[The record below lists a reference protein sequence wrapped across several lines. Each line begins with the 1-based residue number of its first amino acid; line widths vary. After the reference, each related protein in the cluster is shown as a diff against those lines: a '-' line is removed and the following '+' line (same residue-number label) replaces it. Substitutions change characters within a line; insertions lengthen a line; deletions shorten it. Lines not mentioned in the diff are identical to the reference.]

1 MCGIVGYIGTQEA
14 SGILVEGLRRLEYR
28 GYDSAGVAIL
38 SEGRIAI
45 ARKQGKLERL
55 AGELAERPLPGMLGI
70 GHTRWATH
78 GAPSDENAHPHRD
91 CSGRFAVVHN
101 GIIENYLALREQL
114 EAEGHL
120 FTSETDT
127 EVLAHLLESLY
138 QGDLYEAVRGA
149 LGLVQGSYALVAVS
163 REHPDRLVAARQH
176 SPLIVGHGEGQFF
189 VASDVP
195 AIIAHTRQ
203 VTYLKNGE
211 IADISREG
219 VRITSLDGAESASAV
234 STVAWD
240 PVAAERGGFQHFM
253 LKEIHEQPHA
263 VAETLRGRLVV
274 TYDAQGLSR
283 PRGIEASPSNLA
295 LGDEPSG
302 TVPPTGEREA
312 DSRGGTVPL
321 IPSTGENAKAGA
333 GSAGSGQ
340 SLSVTL
346 PGLKLADHALRA
358 VDKVLIVACGTAYH
372 AGLVGKYLIE
382 RLARVPVEIDVASE
396 LRYREPIVSER
407 TLAVV
412 ISQSGE
418 TADTLAGLREA
429 KERGAHILAVTN
441 VVGSSVDREADSVL
455 YTYAGPEIA
464 VASTK
469 AYSTQLMVMYLLALR
484 LGEVRG
490 TLPAETRVKLID
502 GLQRIPEGLRA
513 VLEGEEAVREFAR
526 KFHTAH
532 SMLYLGRGVNFP
544 TALEGALKLKE
555 ISYIHA
561 EGYAAGEM
569 KHGPIALITPDCPT
583 VAVAVPGGVYEK
595 MLSNIKEV
603 KARRG
608 YVLAIAAED
617 DTEIKKY
624 ADGVLPIP
632 RADELLT
639 PILAIL
645 PLQLL
650 SYYCALELGLD
661 IDQPRNLAKSV
672 TVE

>member
-1 MCGIVGYIGTQEA
+1 MCGIVGYIGAQEA
-14 SGILVEGLRRLEYR
+14 AQILVDGLRKLEYR

-38 SEGRIAI
+38 SEGQITI
-45 ARKQGKLERL
+45 ARRQGKLDRL
-55 AGELAERPLPGMLGI
+55 ATELAERPIAGAVGI

-101 GIIENYLALREQL
+101 GIIENYLLLRERL
-114 EAEGHL
+114 EAEGHV

-127 EVLAHLLESLY
+127 EVLAHLVESHY
-138 QGDLYEAVRGA
+138 RGDLYEAVRA
-149 LGLVQGSYALVAVS
+149 TLLEVVGSYAIVAVS
-163 REHPDRLVAARQH
+163 HEEPGRLVAARLH

-195 AIIAHTRQ
+195 AILAHTRN
-203 VTYLKNGE
+203 VTYLRNGE
-211 IADISREG
+211 IADLSPAG
-219 VRITSLDGAESASAV
+219 ARITSLDGMEIVPEV

-240 PVAAERGGFQHFM
+240 ATAAERGGYQHFM
-253 LKEIHEQPHA
+253 LKEIHEQPTA
-263 VAETLRGRLVV
+263 MAETLRGRLN
-274 TYDAQGLSR
+274 DNR
-283 PRGIEASPSNLA
+283 
-295 LGDEPSG
+295 D
-302 TVPPTGEREA
+302 
-312 DSRGGTVPL
+312 
-321 IPSTGENAKAGA
+321 GA
-333 GSAGSGQ
+333 
-340 SLSVTL
+340 TL
-346 PGLKLADHALRA
+346 PGLRLDDEALRQ
-358 VDKVLIVACGTAYH
+358 VGKVLIIACGTAYH
-372 AGLVGKYLIE
+372 AGLVGKYVIE
-382 RLARVPVEIDVASE
+382 KLARVPVEIDVASE
-396 LRYREPIVSER
+396 MRYREPIIDER

-429 KERGAHILAVTN
+429 KERGAHVLAITN
-441 VVGSSVDREADSVL
+441 AVGSSVDRDADSVL

-484 LGEVRG
+484 LGEARG
-490 TLPAETRVKLID
+490 TLPVQARARLID
-502 GLQRIPEGLRA
+502 ALQRIPEQLHA
-513 VLEGEEAVREFAR
+513 VLEGEELAR
-526 KFHTAH
+526 DFSRRFHVAH

-569 KHGPIALITPDCPT
+569 KHGPIALITPECPT
-583 VAVAVPGGVYEK
+583 VAIAVPGGVYDK

-608 YVLAIAAED
+608 HVLAIAAED
-617 DTEIKKY
+617 DTEIRKY
-624 ADGVLPIP
+624 ADDVIPIP
-632 RADELLT
+632 RTEEILT
-639 PILAIL
+639 PAIAIL

-650 SYYCALELGLD
+650 AYYSALELGLD

>member
-1 MCGIVGYIGTQEA
+1 MCGIVGYIGSQEA
-14 SGILVEGLRRLEYR
+14 AGILIDGLRKLEYR

-45 ARKQGKLERL
+45 ARRQGKLARL
-55 AGELAERPLPGMLGI
+55 AEELAERPLAGQVGI

-78 GAPSDENAHPHRD
+78 GAPSDENAHPHKD

-101 GIIENYLALREQL
+101 GIIENYLALRERL

-149 LGLVQGSYALVAVS
+149 LQLVEGSYALVAVS
-163 REHPDRLVAARQH
+163 REQPERLVAARQH
-176 SPLIVGHGEGQFF
+176 SPLIVGHGEGQYF

-203 VTYLKNGE
+203 VTYLRNGE
-211 IADISREG
+211 IADISRDG
-219 VRITSLDGAESASAV
+219 VRITGLDGVDSASEV

-240 PVAAERGGFQHFM
+240 PVAAERGGYPHFM
-253 LKEIHEQPHA
+253 LKEIYEQPTA
-263 VAETLRGRLVV
+263 TAETLRGRL
-274 TYDAQGLSR
+274 TDARDG
-283 PRGIEASPSNLA
+283 
-295 LGDEPSG
+295 
-302 TVPPTGEREA
+302 
-312 DSRGGTVPL
+312 
-321 IPSTGENAKAGA
+321 
-333 GSAGSGQ
+333 
-340 SLSVTL
+340 VTL
-346 PGLKLADHALRA
+346 PGLKLGDHALRA
-358 VDKVLIVACGTAYH
+358 LDKILIVACGTAYH
-372 AGLVGKYLIE
+372 AGLVGRYLIE
-382 RLARVPVEIDVASE
+382 KLARVPVEVDVASE

-429 KERGAHILAVTN
+429 KERGAHVLAVTN

-490 TLPAETRVKLID
+490 TLPAEERARLID

-513 VLEGEEAVREFAR
+513 VLEREEPVRDFAR
-526 KFHTAH
+526 RFHTAR

-569 KHGPIALITPDCPT
+569 KHGPIALITPECPT
-583 VAVAVPGGVYEK
+583 VAVAVPGGDPQ
-595 MLSNIKEV
+595 IRRRRHPHP
-603 KARRG
+603 ARGRTAHPPARHPAAAAPV
-608 YVLAIAAED
+608 VLLRIGAGPGHRPAAESG
-617 DTEIKKY
+617 EER
-624 ADGVLPIP
+624 DGGVTDNS
-632 RADELLT
+632 ASELIH
-639 PILAIL
+639 PE
-645 PLQLL
+645 PQRCL
-650 SYYCALELGLD
+650 STFRTSGGM
-661 IDQPRNLAKSV
+661 R
-672 TVE
+672 

>member
-1 MCGIVGYIGTQEA
+1 MCGIVGYIGQQEA
-14 SGILVEGLRRLEYR
+14 AGILVEGLRRLEYR

-55 AGELAERPLPGMLGI
+55 AGELAERPIAGVVGI

-78 GAPSDENAHPHRD
+78 GAPSDENAHPHKD

-101 GIIENYLALREQL
+101 GIIENYLALRERL

-138 QGDLYEAVRGA
+138 QGNLYEAVRAA
-149 LGLVQGSYALVAVS
+149 LAQVQGSYALVAVS
-163 REHPDRLVAARQH
+163 RDEPERIVAARQY

-195 AIIAHTRQ
+195 AIIAHTRR
-203 VTYLKNGE
+203 VTYLRNGE
-211 IADISREG
+211 IADITRAG
-219 VRITSLDGAESASAV
+219 VRITGLDGIESPSEIA
-234 STVAWD
+234 TVAWD

-253 LKEIHEQPHA
+253 LKEIHEQPNA
-263 VAETLRGRLVV
+263 VAETLRGRL
-274 TYDAQGLSR
+274 
-283 PRGIEASPSNLA
+283 
-295 LGDEPSG
+295 
-302 TVPPTGEREA
+302 A
-312 DSRGGTVPL
+312 DTRDG
-321 IPSTGENAKAGA
+321 
-333 GSAGSGQ
+333 
-340 SLSVTL
+340 VTL
-346 PGLKLADHALRA
+346 PGLNLADHALRA
-358 VDKVLIVACGTAYH
+358 IDKILIIACGTAYH

-396 LRYREPIVSER
+396 LRYREPILSER

-502 GLQRIPEGLRA
+502 GLQHLPEALRA
-513 VLEGEEAVREFAR
+513 VLEHEEEVREFAR
-526 KFHTAH
+526 KFSAAR

-569 KHGPIALITPDCPT
+569 KHGPIALITPECPT

-603 KARRG
+603 KARHG

-617 DTEIKKY
+617 DTEIRKY

-632 RADELLT
+632 RVDELLT

>member
-1 MCGIVGYIGTQEA
+1 MCGIVGYIGSQEA
-14 SGILVEGLRRLEYR
+14 AGILIDGLRKLEYR

-45 ARKQGKLERL
+45 ARRQGKLARL
-55 AGELAERPLPGMLGI
+55 AEELAERPLAGQVGI

-78 GAPSDENAHPHRD
+78 GAPSDENAHPHKD

-101 GIIENYLALREQL
+101 GIIENYLALRERL

-149 LGLVQGSYALVAVS
+149 LQLVEGSYALVAVS
-163 REHPDRLVAARQH
+163 REQPERLVAARQH
-176 SPLIVGHGEGQFF
+176 SPLIVGHGEGQYF

-203 VTYLKNGE
+203 VTYLRNGE
-211 IADISREG
+211 IADISRDG
-219 VRITSLDGAESASAV
+219 VRITGLDGVDSASEV

-240 PVAAERGGFQHFM
+240 PVAAERGGYPHFM
-253 LKEIHEQPHA
+253 LKEIYEQPTA
-263 VAETLRGRLVV
+263 TAETLRGRL
-274 TYDAQGLSR
+274 TDARDG
-283 PRGIEASPSNLA
+283 
-295 LGDEPSG
+295 
-302 TVPPTGEREA
+302 
-312 DSRGGTVPL
+312 
-321 IPSTGENAKAGA
+321 
-333 GSAGSGQ
+333 
-340 SLSVTL
+340 VTL
-346 PGLKLADHALRA
+346 PGLKLGDHALRA
-358 VDKVLIVACGTAYH
+358 LDKILIVACGTAYH
-372 AGLVGKYLIE
+372 AGLVGRYLIE
-382 RLARVPVEIDVASE
+382 KLARVPVEVDVASE

-429 KERGAHILAVTN
+429 KERGAHVLAVTN

-490 TLPAETRVKLID
+490 TLPAEERARLID

-513 VLEGEEAVREFAR
+513 VLEREEPVRDFAR
-526 KFHTAH
+526 RFHTAR

-569 KHGPIALITPDCPT
+569 KHGPIALITPECPT

-608 YVLAIAAED
+608 HVLAIAAED
-617 DTEIKKY
+617 DTEIRKY
-624 ADGVLPIP
+624 ADDVIPIP

-639 PILAIL
+639 PLLAIL